1 MWFPGLWRIA
11 AWRVNR
17 QRARGDEEA
26 ALRTASRFFR
36 IRPRDPNAAWL
47 FGRVLYHSGQ
57 SAAAEEAL
65 RRASEAHPDFPE
77 LALALADELR
87 WEGRPEEARAVLL
100 RQRERTPR
108 SAIPIQG
115 LIALATSARDWDEVR
130 SLAKEAE
137 GLIASDDFAGR
148 YELGVR
154 LAEVPA
160 ARPLAQRLLREA
172 SVGLSRH
179 GMCNLVLA
187 VLLEETDPQDAAK
200 HMAIAR
206 KYWQAPKPIDEV
218 VDQVRSA
225 ITHFEPSEHASE
237 NRHFSESGD

>member
-1 MWFPGLWRIA
+1 MWFPGLWQIA

-17 QRARGDEEA
+17 HWARGDEEA

-36 IRPRDPNAAWL
+36 LRPRDPNAAWL

-57 SAAAEEAL
+57 SAAAEDAL
-65 RRASEAHPDFPE
+65 RTASEAHPDFPE

-87 WEGRPEEARAVLL
+87 WEGRPEEAREVLL
-100 RQRERTPR
+100 RQLERTPR

-115 LIALATSARDWDEVR
+115 LISLATSERDWDEVR

-137 GLIASDDFAGR
+137 GLIASDDFAGK
-148 YELGVR
+148 YELGER

-160 ARPLAQRLLREA
+160 ARPVAQRFLREA
-172 SVGLSRH
+172 SVGLPRH

-206 KYWQAPKPIDEV
+206 RFWRAPKPIDEV

-225 ITHFEPSEHASE
+225 ITHFERSEHASD
-237 NRHFSESGD
+237 ES